1 MKRETAPGEQW
12 EPQRSLKQEIKGVRF
27 EYGLQPAGCSNGL
40 VETCSGAPSFIQ
52 QGLNQAS
59 GPVLLRGSR

>member
-12 EPQRSLKQEIKGVRF
+12 EPRRSLKQEIKGVRF
-27 EYGLQPAGCSNGL
+27 ESGLQPAGSSDGQ
-40 VETCSGAPSFIQ
+40 VETSSGAHSFIQ